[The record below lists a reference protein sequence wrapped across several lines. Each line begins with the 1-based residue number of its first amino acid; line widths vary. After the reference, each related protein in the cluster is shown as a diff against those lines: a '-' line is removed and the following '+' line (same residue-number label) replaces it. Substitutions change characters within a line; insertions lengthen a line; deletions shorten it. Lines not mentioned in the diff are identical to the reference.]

1 MQAAG
6 KIAASEERVN
16 KMALGQFGGSDAS
29 ENGAGGF
36 TARVEYNAKAGR
48 FYRVERVEVG
58 GSYETQK
65 VEIRDN
71 EFSAVFDLENI
82 EVGWAYFAA
91 GSAPSIHLAKLG
103 GAIPARPNADHKQ
116 AFKLRMALSKGCA
129 GTGDQLREFMSSA
142 NGVRGAMDKLH
153 DDFVAGSAQNPGKLP
168 AVKVKAVIP
177 VTNKHG
183 TNYTPDFEIV
193 GWVDRPAVLGDAPA
207 QAAPATRAATPPA
220 TGSTAP
226 AAQPVSVDADDFG

>member
-1 MQAAG
+1 
-6 KIAASEERVN
+6 
-16 KMALGQFGGSDAS
+16 
-29 ENGAGGF
+29 
-36 TARVEYNAKAGR
+36 
-48 FYRVERVEVG
+48 
-58 GSYETQK
+58 
-65 VEIRDN
+65 
-71 EFSAVFDLENI
+71 
-82 EVGWAYFAA
+82 
-91 GSAPSIHLAKLG
+91 
-103 GAIPARPNADHKQ
+103 
-116 AFKLRMALSKGCA
+116 MALSKGCA

-153 DDFVAGSAQNPGKLP
+153 DDFVAGSTQNPGKLP

-207 QAAPATRAATPPA
+207 PAPATRAATPPA

-226 AAQPVSVDADDFG
+226 AAQQVSVDADDFG

>member
-1 MQAAG
+1 
-6 KIAASEERVN
+6 
-16 KMALGQFGGSDAS
+16 MALGQFGGSDAS

-36 TARVEYNAKAGR
+36 AARVEYNAKAGR
-48 FYRVERVEVG
+48 FYRVERVDVG
-58 GSYETQK
+58 GTYETQK
-65 VEIRDN
+65 IEIRDN

-116 AFKLRMALSKGCA
+116 AFKLRMALSKACA

-168 AVKVKAVIP
+168 AVKVKAVVP

-193 GWVDRPAVLGDAPA
+193 SWVDRPAVLVDAPA
-207 QAAPATRAATPPA
+207 PAPATRAATPPA

>member
-1 MQAAG
+1 
-6 KIAASEERVN
+6 
-16 KMALGQFGGSDAS
+16 MALGQFGGSDAS

-48 FYRVERVEVG
+48 FYRVERVDVG
-58 GSYETQK
+58 GTYETQK
-65 VEIRDN
+65 IEIRDN

-103 GAIPARPNADHKQ
+103 GAIPARPDQNHKK
-116 AFKLRMALSKGCA
+116 AFKLRMALSKACA

-168 AVKVKAVIP
+168 AVKVKAVVP

-193 GWVDRPAVLGDAPA
+193 AWVDRPAVLADTPA
-207 QAAPATRAATPPA
+207 SAPATRAATPPA

>member
-1 MQAAG
+1 
-6 KIAASEERVN
+6 
-16 KMALGQFGGSDAS
+16 MALGQFGGSDAS

-48 FYRVERVEVG
+48 FYRVERVDVG
-58 GSYETQK
+58 GTFETQK
-65 VEIRDN
+65 MEIRDN

-103 GAIPARPNADHKQ
+103 SAIPARPDQDHKQ
-116 AFKLRMALSKGCA
+116 AFKVKIVLSKACA
-129 GTGDQLREFMSSA
+129 GTGDQLRELMSSA
-142 NGVRGAMDKLH
+142 NSVRGAMDKLH
-153 DDFVAGSAQNPGKLP
+153 DDFVAGSAVNPGKLP

-193 GWVDRPAVLGDAPA
+193 GWVDRPAILSDAPA
-207 QAAPATRAATPPA
+207 PSAPAPRAAAPPS

-226 AAQPVSVDADDFG
+226 TAQPVNADADDFG

>member
-1 MQAAG
+1 
-6 KIAASEERVN
+6 
-16 KMALGQFGGSDAS
+16 MALGQFGGSDAS

-48 FYRVERVEVG
+48 FYRVERVDVG
-58 GSYETQK
+58 GTYETQK
-65 VEIRDN
+65 IEIRDN

-103 GAIPARPNADHKQ
+103 GAIPARPDQNHKQ
-116 AFKLRMALSKGCA
+116 AFKLRMALSKACA

-168 AVKVKAVIP
+168 AVKVKAVVP

-193 GWVDRPAVLGDAPA
+193 AWVDRPAVLADTPA
-207 QAAPATRAATPPA
+207 SAPATRAATPPA

>member
-1 MQAAG
+1 
-6 KIAASEERVN
+6 
-16 KMALGQFGGSDAS
+16 MALGQFGGSDAS

-48 FYRVERVEVG
+48 FYRVERVDVG
-58 GSYETQK
+58 GTYETQK
-65 VEIRDN
+65 IEIRDN

-103 GAIPARPNADHKQ
+103 GAIPARPDQNHKQ
-116 AFKLRMALSKGCA
+116 AFKLRMALSKACA

-168 AVKVKAVIP
+168 AVKVKAVVP

-193 GWVDRPAVLGDAPA
+193 AWVDRPAVLADTPAP
-207 QAAPATRAATPPA
+207 APATRAATPPA

>member
-1 MQAAG
+1 
-6 KIAASEERVN
+6 
-16 KMALGQFGGSDAS
+16 MALGQFGGSDAS
-29 ENGAGGF
+29 EGGAGGF

-58 GSYETQK
+58 GSYESQK
-65 VEIRDN
+65 MEIRDN

-116 AFKLRMALSKGCA
+116 AFRIRLALSKSCA
-129 GTGDQLREFMSSA
+129 GTGEQLRELMSSA

-153 DDFVAGSAQNPGKLP
+153 DDFVAGSALNPGKLP

-183 TNYTPDFEIV
+183 TNYTPEFEIV
-193 GWVDRPAVLGDAPA
+193 AWVDRPAALADAPA
-207 QAAPATRAATPPA
+207 AAPVTRAATPPA

-226 AAQPVSVDADDFG
+226 AAQPVSADADDFG

>member
-1 MQAAG
+1 
-6 KIAASEERVN
+6 
-16 KMALGQFGGSDAS
+16 MALGQFGGSDAS

-48 FYRVERVEVG
+48 FYRVERVDVG
-58 GSYETQK
+58 GTYETQK
-65 VEIRDN
+65 IEIRDN

-103 GAIPARPNADHKQ
+103 GAIPARPDQNHKQ
-116 AFKLRMALSKGCA
+116 AFKLRMALSKACA

-168 AVKVKAVIP
+168 AVKVKAVVP

-193 GWVDRPAVLGDAPA
+193 AWVDRPAVLADTPAP
-207 QAAPATRAATPPA
+207 APATRPATPPA
-220 TGSTAP
+220 TGSTAA

>member
-1 MQAAG
+1 
-6 KIAASEERVN
+6 
-16 KMALGQFGGSDAS
+16 MALGQFGGSDAS
-29 ENGAGGF
+29 ESGAGGF

-48 FYRVERVEVG
+48 FYRVERVDVG
-58 GSYETQK
+58 GTFETQK
-65 VEIRDN
+65 MEIRDN

-82 EVGWAYFAA
+82 EVGWALFTA
-91 GSAPSIHLAKLG
+91 GSQPSIHLAKLG
-103 GAIPARPNADHKQ
+103 GSIPARPDQDHKQ
-116 AFKLRMALSKGCA
+116 AFKVKIVLSKACA
-129 GTGDQLREFMSSA
+129 GSGDQLRELMSSA
-142 NGVRGAMDKLH
+142 NSVRGAMDKLH
-153 DDFVAGSAQNPGKLP
+153 DDFVAGSTQNPGKLP

-193 GWVDRPAVLGDAPA
+193 GWVDRPAALSDAPA
-207 QAAPATRAATPPA
+207 ARATTSPASAAATPPA

>member
-1 MQAAG
+1 
-6 KIAASEERVN
+6 
-16 KMALGQFGGSDAS
+16 MALGQFGGSDAS

-48 FYRVERVEVG
+48 FYRVERVDVG
-58 GSYETQK
+58 GTYETQK
-65 VEIRDN
+65 IEIRDN

-103 GAIPARPNADHKQ
+103 GAIPARPDQNHKQ
-116 AFKLRMALSKGCA
+116 AFKLRMALSKACA

-168 AVKVKAVIP
+168 AVKVKAVVP

-193 GWVDRPAVLGDAPA
+193 AWVDRPAVLADTPAPA
-207 QAAPATRAATPPA
+207 PAPRAATPPA